1 MKSKLIVLIAVFAL
15 TLSCSS
21 DSEDD
26 GLQMVGGES
35 NLVGTWNLTSV
46 DFTGQSD
53 TELNLAAEIIDNLVE
68 EQCYLVTFVFN
79 VDGTASAE
87 DKTNYIEVNAG
98 PTGLDVPCP
107 TQSDTESTTWSL
119 EGNQLTF
126 INADMEEET
135 IEVAIEGNTMV
146 IAGEVIDADN
156 YSGAQAIFTKG

>member
-26 GLQMVGGES
+26 GLQMVDGES

-53 TELNLAAEIIDNLVE
+53 TELNLAAEIIDNLAE

-79 VDGTASAE
+79 ADGTASAE

-98 PTGLDVPCP
+98 PNGLDVPCP